1 MCGRIDVS
9 CCDVMFFQCPRHVI
23 NIHELCDS
31 PADGNVYKDMKDVK
45 GWNTN
50 VSSVSLSHARKE

>member
-1 MCGRIDVS
+1 MC
-9 CCDVMFFQCPRHVI
+9 FQCPRHVI
-23 NIHELCDS
+23 NIHKLCDS
-31 PADGNVYKDMKDVK
+31 PADGNVYEDMEDVK